1 MVLKKLH
8 LSNIILTICSL
19 VYFWIL
25 IKIILLKNG
34 FINYGYN
41 ANFILFDFVNQYHNQ
56 GLSQTLLINILG
68 NLALFI
74 PLSIILINY
83 FKFLTCSNIIF
94 ANFITSLS
102 FELIQLST
110 GWGIFDVD
118 DIFLN
123 TLGGIIGIIIYHL
136 ITKNKHSKIPS
147 TIFLI
152 NFGIIG
158 YISLYKFYPILLP
171 SFII

>member
-25 IKIILLKNG
+25 IKIILFKNG

>member
-34 FINYGYN
+34 FINY
-41 ANFILFDFVNQYHNQ
+41 
-56 GLSQTLLINILG
+56 
-68 NLALFI
+68 
-74 PLSIILINY
+74 
-83 FKFLTCSNIIF
+83 CNIIF